1 MLLVT
6 ALVTLQFVAK
16 LWGTFDIPIIQSSQ
30 YVNVTITLNVTML
43 TNNYKVFFSPSLLAN
58 NWSRVVAGAT
68 AQQPQQFIANCYN
81 NATQNSSAILQKH
94 YLLIGY

>member
-1 MLLVT
+1 M
-6 ALVTLQFVAK
+6 
-16 LWGTFDIPIIQSSQ
+16 
-30 YVNVTITLNVTML
+30 TITLNVTML